1 MEGIFYFGDQLRW
14 NLGFETPNIAGAM
27 VAVAIAFLLPFTSKI
42 PDKIRRRFAFAV
54 LFAVEISLWF
64 VLAKTYSRG
73 ALVAAGICFVSCNAF
88 MFFRTESKCRILG
101 IALTKTVAVSAIL
114 LYTGFAN
121 RISPEYIG
129 NDGSTSGR
137 IALWTGG
144 LKMVAQAPVC
154 GWGVDKSGEEY
165 INWYQDF
172 SDERKYA
179 GMVNSY
185 LHITVERGLPALF
198 AALSILAF
206 PLFADFRL
214 WRKNGDLFALALGL
228 AMLSLCVSNIFS
240 TLWVVSSIRYTGI
253 TIAAVSVIYAI
264 FKGRKILAFSK
275 IAILSISSAASI
287 CLCLYLAGLAL
298 QPKFISKHSDRI
310 TLAPDSPTDKRIAVI
325 ADKDTFGKYF
335 GKTLRK
341 AYVKATPETV
351 LDVYCEIP
359 QNAEGY
365 DKFIITGKFAQTFQ
379 PPTSAKVVYINPIGN
394 PPPPSNLTN
403 ATIYLPRF
411 DIYNQNTK
419 WINAAKKAKITHSFI
434 ETSSNQIPETTI
446 QSEFSNRNPDRCFPR
461 KQNSCQI
468 RE

>member
-42 PDKIRRRFAFAV
+42 PDKKRRLFAFAV
-54 LFAVEISLWF
+54 LLAVEISLWF

-73 ALVAAGICFVSCNAF
+73 ALVAAGICFVCCTAF
-88 MFFRTESKCRILG
+88 MLFRTESKCRILG
-101 IALTKTVAVSAIL
+101 IALAKAVAVSVIL
-114 LYTGFAN
+114 LYTGFSN

-185 LHITVERGLPALF
+185 LHIVIERGLPTLF

-206 PLFADFRL
+206 LFFADFRL
-214 WRKNGDLFALALGL
+214 WQKNGDLFALALGL

-240 TLWVVSSIRYTGI
+240 TLWIVSSIKYTGI
-253 TIAAVSVIYAI
+253 TVAAVSVIYAI
-264 FKGRKILAFSK
+264 FKGRHSLPFAK
-275 IAILSISSAASI
+275 IAMLSIASAASI
-287 CLCLYLAGLAL
+287 CLCLYLTGLAL
-298 QPKFISKHSDRI
+298 QPKFISKHTDHI
-310 TLAPDSPTDKRIAVI
+310 TLAPDRPTDKRIAVI

-335 GKTLRK
+335 GKTLRN
-341 AYVKATPETV
+341 AYVKAKPETV
-351 LDVYCEIP
+351 LDVYCENP
-359 QNAEGY
+359 QNAKGY
-365 DKFIITGKFAQTFQ
+365 DKFIVTGKFAQTFQ
-379 PPTSAKVVYINPIGN
+379 PPTSAKIVYINPIGN
-394 PPPPSNLTN
+394 PPPPSGLTN

-419 WINAAKKAKITHSFI
+419 WINAAKKAKITYSFI

-446 QSEFSNRNPDRCFPR
+446 QSEFSNR
-461 KQNSCQI
+461 
-468 RE
+468 

>member
-42 PDKIRRRFAFAV
+42 PDKKRRLFAFAV
-54 LFAVEISLWF
+54 LLAVEISLWF

-73 ALVAAGICFVSCNAF
+73 ALVAAGICFVCCTAF
-88 MFFRTESKCRILG
+88 MLFRTESKCRILG
-101 IALTKTVAVSAIL
+101 IALAKAVAVSVIL
-114 LYTGFAN
+114 LYTGFSN

-185 LHITVERGLPALF
+185 LHIVIERGLPTLF

-206 PLFADFRL
+206 LFFADFRL
-214 WRKNGDLFALALGL
+214 WQKNGDLFALALGL

-240 TLWVVSSIRYTGI
+240 TLWIVSSIKYTGI
-253 TIAAVSVIYAI
+253 TVAAVSVIYAI
-264 FKGRKILAFSK
+264 FKGRNSLPFAK
-275 IAILSISSAASI
+275 IAMLSIASAASI
-287 CLCLYLAGLAL
+287 CLCLYLTGLAL
-298 QPKFISKHSDRI
+298 QPKFISKHTDHI
-310 TLAPDSPTDKRIAVI
+310 TLAPDRPTDKRIAVI

-335 GKTLRK
+335 GKTLRN
-341 AYVKATPETV
+341 AYVKAKPETV
-351 LDVYCEIP
+351 LDVYCENP
-359 QNAEGY
+359 QNAKGY
-365 DKFIITGKFAQTFQ
+365 DKFIVTGKFAQTFQ
-379 PPTSAKVVYINPIGN
+379 PPTSAKIVYINPIGN
-394 PPPPSNLTN
+394 PPPPSGLTN

-419 WINAAKKAKITHSFI
+419 WINAAKKAKITYSFI

-446 QSEFSNRNPDRCFPR
+446 QSEFSNR
-461 KQNSCQI
+461 
-468 RE
+468 

>member
-14 NLGFETPNIAGAM
+14 NLGFETPNIAGAL

-42 PDKIRRRFAFAV
+42 PNKKRRLLAFAV
-54 LFAVEISLWF
+54 LLAVEILLWF
-64 VLAKTYSRG
+64 TLAKTYSRG
-73 ALVAAGICFVSCNAF
+73 ALVAAGICFVCCNAF

-101 IALTKTVAVSAIL
+101 IALAKAVAVSAIL
-114 LYTGFAN
+114 LYSGFAN

-185 LHITVERGLPALF
+185 LHIAVERGLPALF

-240 TLWVVSSIRYTGI
+240 TLWIVSSIKYTGI
-253 TIAAVSVIYAI
+253 TVAAVSVIYAI
-264 FKGRKILAFSK
+264 FKGRNSLPFAK
-275 IAILSISSAASI
+275 IAMLSIASAASI
-287 CLCLYLAGLAL
+287 CLCLYLTGLAL
-298 QPKFISKHSDRI
+298 QPKFISKHTDHI
-310 TLAPDSPTDKRIAVI
+310 TLAPDRPTDKRIAVI
-325 ADKDTFGKYF
+325 ADKDTFGKNF

-341 AYVKATPETV
+341 AYVKANPETV

-359 QNAEGY
+359 KNTKGY
-365 DKFIITGKFAQTFQ
+365 DKFIVTGKFAQIFQ
-379 PPTSAKVVYINPIGN
+379 PPTSAKITYINPIGN
-394 PPPPSNLTN
+394 PPPPSDLTN

-419 WINAAKKAKITHSFI
+419 WINAAQKVKIKCISTESPSAQI
-434 ETSSNQIPETTI
+434 SNTLLQLV
-446 QSEFSNRNPDRCFPR
+446 F
-461 KQNSCQI
+461 
-468 RE
+468 

>member
-1 MEGIFYFGDQLRW
+1 MEGMFYFGDQLRW
-14 NLGFETPNIAGAM
+14 NLGFETPNIAGAL

-42 PDKIRRRFAFAV
+42 PDKKRRLLAFAV
-54 LFAVEISLWF
+54 LLAVEILLWF

-73 ALVAAGICFVSCNAF
+73 ALVAAGICFICCNAF
-88 MFFRTESKCRILG
+88 MLSRTESKYRILI
-101 IALTKTVAVSAIL
+101 IALAKAAAVSAIL
-114 LYTGFAN
+114 LYSGFAN

-144 LKMVAQAPVC
+144 LKMVAQTPVC

-185 LHITVERGLPALF
+185 LHIAVERGLPALF

-206 PLFADFRL
+206 LFFADFRL
-214 WRKNGDLFALALGL
+214 WLKNGDLFALALGL
-228 AMLSLCVSNIFS
+228 ALLSLCVSNIFS
-240 TLWVVSSIRYTGI
+240 TLWIVSSIRYTGT

-264 FKGRKILAFSK
+264 FKWRKILTFAK
-275 IAILSISSAASI
+275 IAILSIASAVLI
-287 CLCLYLAGLAL
+287 CMCLYLAGLAL
-298 QPKFISKHSDRI
+298 QPKYISKHSDRI
-310 TLAPDSPTDKRIAVI
+310 TLVPNKPTDKRIAVI

-341 AYVKATPETV
+341 AYVKTNPETV
-351 LDVYCEIP
+351 LDIYCEIP
-359 QNAEGY
+359 KNTKGC
-365 DKFIITGKFAQTFQ
+365 DKFIVTGKFAQTFQ

-394 PPPPSNLTN
+394 PPPPSGLTN
-403 ATIYLPRF
+403 ATIYLPYF
-411 DIYNQNTK
+411 DIYNQNSK
-419 WINAAKKAKITHSFI
+419 WINAAQKANVDCIFTESPSAQI
-434 ETSSNQIPETTI
+434 SNTLL
-446 QSEFSNRNPDRCFPR
+446 QSVF
-461 KQNSCQI
+461 
-468 RE
+468 

>member
-14 NLGFETPNIAGAM
+14 NFGFGTPNIAGAM

-42 PDKIRRRFAFAV
+42 PDKKRRLFAFAV
-54 LFAVEISLWF
+54 LSAVEISLWF

-73 ALVAAGICFVSCNAF
+73 ALVAAGICFVCCNAF
-88 MFFRTESKCRILG
+88 MLFRTESKCRIFG
-101 IALTKTVAVSAIL
+101 IALAKAVAVSAIL

-121 RISPEYIG
+121 RISPEYVG

-137 IALWTGG
+137 ITLWTGG

-172 SDERKYA
+172 PDERKYA

-185 LHITVERGLPALF
+185 LHIAVERGLPALF

-228 AMLSLCVSNIFS
+228 ALLSLCVSNIFS

-264 FKGRKILAFSK
+264 FKRRKILAFSK
-275 IAILSISSAASI
+275 IAMLSISSAASI

-298 QPKFISKHSDRI
+298 QPKFISKHIDHI
-310 TLAPDSPTDKRIAVI
+310 TLTPDRPTDKRIAVI

-341 AYVKATPETV
+341 AYVKANPETV
-351 LDVYCEIP
+351 LDIYYKIP
-359 QNAEGY
+359 ENTKGY
-365 DKFIITGKFAQTFQ
+365 DKFIVTGKISQTFQ
-379 PPTSAKVVYINPIGN
+379 APTSAKVVYINPIGN
-394 PPPPSNLTN
+394 PPSPNNLTN

-419 WINAAKKAKITHSFI
+419 WLNAAKKAKITHSFI

-446 QSEFSNRNPDRCFPR
+446 QSEFSNR
-461 KQNSCQI
+461 
-468 RE
+468 

>member
-14 NLGFETPNIAGAM
+14 NLGFETPNIAGAL

-42 PDKIRRRFAFAV
+42 PDTKRRLLAFAV
-54 LFAVEISLWF
+54 LLAVEISLWF

-73 ALVAAGICFVSCNAF
+73 ALVAAGFCFVCCNAF
-88 MFFRTESKCRILG
+88 MLSRTENKCRILG
-101 IALTKTVAVSAIL
+101 IALAKAVAVSAIL

-121 RISPEYIG
+121 RISPEYIN

-137 IALWTGG
+137 IALWAGG

-185 LHITVERGLPALF
+185 LHIAVERGLPALF
-198 AALSILAF
+198 AALSILTF
-206 PLFADFRL
+206 PFFADFRL
-214 WRKNGDLFALALGL
+214 WRKKGDLFALALGL

-240 TLWVVSSIRYTGI
+240 TLWVVSSIRYAGI

-264 FKGRKILAFSK
+264 FKGRKILTFSK
-275 IAILSISSAASI
+275 IAMLSITSAASI
-287 CLCLYLAGLAL
+287 CLCLYLAGLVL
-298 QPKFISKHSDRI
+298 QPKFISKHSDHI
-310 TLAPDSPTDKRIAVI
+310 TLVPDKPTDKRIAVI

-341 AYVKATPETV
+341 AYVKANPETV
-351 LDVYCEIP
+351 LDIYYEIP
-359 QNAEGY
+359 ENAEVY
-365 DKFIITGKFAQTFQ
+365 DKFIVTGKFAQTFQ
-379 PPTSAKVVYINPIGN
+379 PPTSAKITYINPIGN
-394 PPPPSNLTN
+394 PPPPSDLTN

-419 WINAAKKAKITHSFI
+419 WINAAQKVKIKCISTESPSAQI
-434 ETSSNQIPETTI
+434 SNTLLQLV
-446 QSEFSNRNPDRCFPR
+446 F
-461 KQNSCQI
+461 
-468 RE
+468 

>member
-14 NLGFETPNIAGAM
+14 NLGFETPNIAGAL

-42 PDKIRRRFAFAV
+42 PDTKRRLLAFAV
-54 LFAVEISLWF
+54 LLAVEISLWF

-73 ALVAAGICFVSCNAF
+73 ALVAAGICFVCCNVF
-88 MFFRTESKCRILG
+88 MLSRTENKCRILG
-101 IALTKTVAVSAIL
+101 IALAKAVAVSAIL

-121 RISPEYIG
+121 RISPEYIN

-137 IALWTGG
+137 IALWAGG

-185 LHITVERGLPALF
+185 LHIAVERGLPALF
-198 AALSILAF
+198 AALSILTF
-206 PLFADFRL
+206 PFFADFRL
-214 WRKNGDLFALALGL
+214 WRKKGDLFALALGL

-240 TLWVVSSIRYTGI
+240 TLWVVSSIRYAGI

-264 FKGRKILAFSK
+264 FKGRKILTFSK
-275 IAILSISSAASI
+275 IAMLSITSAASI

-298 QPKFISKHSDRI
+298 QPKFISKHIDHI
-310 TLAPDSPTDKRIAVI
+310 TLAPDRPTDKRIAVI

-341 AYVKATPETV
+341 AYVKANPETV
-351 LDVYCEIP
+351 LDIYYEIP
-359 QNAEGY
+359 ENAEVY
-365 DKFIITGKFAQTFQ
+365 DKFIVTGKFAQTFQ
-379 PPTSAKVVYINPIGN
+379 PPTSAKITYINPIGN

-403 ATIYLPRF
+403 ATIYLPCF

-419 WINAAKKAKITHSFI
+419 WINAAKGAKITHSFI
-434 ETSSNQIPETTI
+434 ETSSNQIQTSLLELL
-446 QSEFSNRNPDRCFPR
+446 FHD
-461 KQNSCQI
+461 
-468 RE
+468 

>member
-14 NLGFETPNIAGAM
+14 NLGFETPNIAGAL

-42 PDKIRRRFAFAV
+42 PDKKRRLLAFAV
-54 LFAVEISLWF
+54 LLAVEILLWF

-73 ALVAAGICFVSCNAF
+73 ALVAAGICFICCNAF
-88 MFFRTESKCRILG
+88 MLSRTESKCRILG
-101 IALTKTVAVSAIL
+101 IALAKAAAVSVIL

-121 RISPEYIG
+121 RISPEYIN

-137 IALWTGG
+137 IALWAGG

-172 SDERKYA
+172 PDERKYA

-185 LHITVERGLPALF
+185 LLVAVERGLPALF

-206 PLFADFRL
+206 LFFADFRL

-228 AMLSLCVSNIFS
+228 ALLSLCVSNIFS
-240 TLWVVSSIRYTGI
+240 TLWIVSSIRYTGI
-253 TIAAVSVIYAI
+253 TVAAVSVIYAI
-264 FKGRKILAFSK
+264 FKGRKILAFAK
-275 IAILSISSAASI
+275 IAILSIASATSI

-298 QPKFISKHSDRI
+298 QPKFISKHSDHI
-310 TLAPDSPTDKRIAVI
+310 TLAPNKPTDKRIAVI

-341 AYVKATPETV
+341 AYVKANTGIA
-351 LDVYCEIP
+351 LDIYVELP
-359 QNAEGY
+359 QNMEEYG
-365 DKFIITGKFAQTFQ
+365 KFIVTGKFSQIFR
-379 PPTSAKVVYINPIGN
+379 PPASAKVVYINPIGN
-394 PPPPSNLTN
+394 PPKLVDLTN

-411 DIYNQNTK
+411 DIYKQNAK
-419 WINAAKKAKITHSFI
+419 WINATKKAGIPHTFT
-434 ETSSNQIPETTI
+434 ETASNQILEMTI
-446 QSEFSNRNPDRCFPR
+446 QTEIS
-461 KQNSCQI
+461 I
-468 RE
+468 L

>member
-14 NLGFETPNIAGAM
+14 NLGFETPNIAGAL

-42 PDKIRRRFAFAV
+42 PDKKRRRFAFAV
-54 LFAVEISLWF
+54 LLAVEISLWF

-73 ALVAAGICFVSCNAF
+73 ALVAAGICFICCNAF
-88 MFFRTESKCRILG
+88 MFSRSESKCRILG
-101 IALTKTVAVSAIL
+101 IALAKAVAVSAIL
-114 LYTGFAN
+114 LYTGFSN

-154 GWGVDKSGEEY
+154 GWGSDKSGEEY

-185 LHITVERGLPALF
+185 LHIAVERGLPALF

-206 PLFADFRL
+206 LFFADFRL
-214 WRKNGDLFALALGL
+214 RLKNGDLFALALGL
-228 AMLSLCVSNIFS
+228 ALLSLCVSNIFS
-240 TLWVVSSIRYTGI
+240 TLWIVSSIRYTGI

-264 FKGRKILAFSK
+264 FKGRKILAFAK
-275 IAILSISSAASI
+275 IAILSIVSAASI
-287 CLCLYLAGLAL
+287 CMCLYLVGLAL
-298 QPKFISKHSDRI
+298 KPKFISKHSDHI
-310 TLAPDSPTDKRIAVI
+310 TLVPNKPTDKRIAVI

-335 GKTLRK
+335 GKTLRN
-341 AYVKATPETV
+341 AYVKTNHETV
-351 LDVYCEIP
+351 LDIYCEIP

-365 DKFIITGKFAQTFQ
+365 DKLIVTGKFAQTFQ

-394 PPPPSNLTN
+394 PPPPSVLTN

-411 DIYNQNTK
+411 DIYNQNSK
-419 WINAAKKAKITHSFI
+419 WINAAKKANSDCIFTESPSAQI
-434 ETSSNQIPETTI
+434 SNALLQLV
-446 QSEFSNRNPDRCFPR
+446 F
-461 KQNSCQI
+461 
-468 RE
+468 

>member
-1 MEGIFYFGDQLRW
+1 MDGIFYFGDQLRW

-42 PDKIRRRFAFAV
+42 PDKKRRRFAFAV
-54 LFAVEISLWF
+54 LLAVEISLWF

-73 ALVAAGICFVSCNAF
+73 SLVAAGICFICCNAF
-88 MFFRTESKCRILG
+88 MLSRTESKCRILG

-114 LYTGFAN
+114 LYTGFSN

-154 GWGVDKSGEEY
+154 GWGSDKSGEEY

-185 LHITVERGLPALF
+185 LHIAVERGLPALF

-206 PLFADFRL
+206 LFFADFRL
-214 WRKNGDLFALALGL
+214 WLKNGDLFALALGL
-228 AMLSLCVSNIFS
+228 ALLSLCVSNIFS
-240 TLWVVSSIRYTGI
+240 TLWIVSSIRYTGI

-264 FKGRKILAFSK
+264 FKGRKILAFAK
-275 IAILSISSAASI
+275 IAILSIVSAASI
-287 CLCLYLAGLAL
+287 CMCLYLVGLAL
-298 QPKFISKHSDRI
+298 KPKFISKHSDHI
-310 TLAPDSPTDKRIAVI
+310 TLVPNKPTDKRIAVI

-335 GKTLRK
+335 GKTLRN
-341 AYVKATPETV
+341 AYVKAKPETV

-365 DKFIITGKFAQTFQ
+365 DKFIVTGKFAQTFQ
-379 PPTSAKVVYINPIGN
+379 PPTSAKIVYINPIGN

-411 DIYNQNTK
+411 DIYNQNAK
-419 WINAAKKAKITHSFI
+419 WINAARKANVNCIFTESP
-434 ETSSNQIPETTI
+434 SAQIANTLL
-446 QSEFSNRNPDRCFPR
+446 QLVF
-461 KQNSCQI
+461 
-468 RE
+468 

>member
-42 PDKIRRRFAFAV
+42 PDKKRRLFAFAV
-54 LFAVEISLWF
+54 LLAVEISLWF

-73 ALVAAGICFVSCNAF
+73 ALVAAGICFVCCTAF
-88 MFFRTESKCRILG
+88 MLFRTESKCRILG
-101 IALTKTVAVSAIL
+101 IALAKAVAVSVIL
-114 LYTGFAN
+114 LYTGFSN

-185 LHITVERGLPALF
+185 LHIVIERGLPTLF

-206 PLFADFRL
+206 LFFADFRL
-214 WRKNGDLFALALGL
+214 WQKNGDLFALALGL

-240 TLWVVSSIRYTGI
+240 TLWIVSSIKYTGI
-253 TIAAVSVIYAI
+253 TVAAVSVIYAI
-264 FKGRKILAFSK
+264 FKGRNSLPFAK
-275 IAILSISSAASI
+275 IAMLSIASAASI
-287 CLCLYLAGLAL
+287 CLCLYLTGLAL
-298 QPKFISKHSDRI
+298 QPKFISKHTDHI
-310 TLAPDSPTDKRIAVI
+310 TLAPDRPTDKRIAVI

-335 GKTLRK
+335 GKTLRN
-341 AYVKATPETV
+341 AYVKAKPETV
-351 LDVYCEIP
+351 LDAYCENP
-359 QNAEGY
+359 QNAKGY
-365 DKFIITGKFAQTFQ
+365 DKFIVTGKFAQTFQ
-379 PPTSAKVVYINPIGN
+379 PPTSAKIVYINPIGN
-394 PPPPSNLTN
+394 PPPPSGLTN

-419 WINAAKKAKITHSFI
+419 WINAAKKAKITYSFI

-446 QSEFSNRNPDRCFPR
+446 QSEFSNR
-461 KQNSCQI
+461 
-468 RE
+468 

>member
-14 NLGFETPNIAGAM
+14 NLGFETPNIAGAL

-42 PDKIRRRFAFAV
+42 PDTKRRLLAFAV
-54 LFAVEISLWF
+54 LLAVEILLWA

-73 ALVAAGICFVSCNAF
+73 ALVAAGISFVCCNAF
-88 MFFRTESKCRILG
+88 MLFRTESKCRILG
-101 IALTKTVAVSAIL
+101 IALAKAVAVSAIL

-121 RISPEYIG
+121 RISPEYIN

-144 LKMVAQAPVC
+144 LKMVAQAPVY

-172 SDERKYA
+172 PDERKYA

-185 LHITVERGLPALF
+185 LLVAVERGLPALF

-214 WRKNGDLFALALGL
+214 WRKKGDLFALALGL
-228 AMLSLCVSNIFS
+228 ALLSLCVSNVFS
-240 TLWVVSSIRYTGI
+240 TLWIVLSIRYTGI

-264 FKGRKILAFSK
+264 FKGRKILAFAK
-275 IAILSISSAASI
+275 IAILSIVSAASI

-298 QPKFISKHSDRI
+298 QPKFISKHSDHI
-310 TLAPDSPTDKRIAVI
+310 TLAPNKPTDKRIAVI

-335 GKTLRK
+335 GKILRN
-341 AYVKATPETV
+341 AYVKTNHETV
-351 LDVYCEIP
+351 LDIYCKIP

-365 DKFIITGKFAQTFQ
+365 DKFIVTGKFAQTFQ
-379 PPTSAKVVYINPIGN
+379 PPTSTKIVYINPIGN
-394 PPPPSNLTN
+394 PPPPSGLSN

-411 DIYNQNTK
+411 DIYNQNSK
-419 WINAAKKAKITHSFI
+419 WINAAKGANVNCIFTESPSAQI
-434 ETSSNQIPETTI
+434 SNALLQLV
-446 QSEFSNRNPDRCFPR
+446 F
-461 KQNSCQI
+461 
-468 RE
+468 

>member
-73 ALVAAGICFVSCNAF
+73 ALVAAGICFVCCNAF

-121 RISPEYIG
+121 RISPEYIN

-137 IALWTGG
+137 IALWAGG

-185 LHITVERGLPALF
+185 LLVAVERGLPALF

-206 PLFADFRL
+206 PFFADFRL
-214 WRKNGDLFALALGL
+214 WRKKGDLFALALGL
-228 AMLSLCVSNIFS
+228 ALLSLCVSNIFS
-240 TLWVVSSIRYTGI
+240 TLWIVSSIRYAGI
-253 TIAAVSVIYAI
+253 TIAAISVIYAI
-264 FKGRKILAFSK
+264 FKDREILAISE
-275 IAILSISSAASI
+275 IAMLSISSAASI
-287 CLCLYLAGLAL
+287 CLCLYLVGLVL
-298 QPKFISKHSDRI
+298 QPKFISKHIDHI

-325 ADKDTFGKYF
+325 ADKDTFGKDF

-341 AYVKATPETV
+341 AYVKANPETV
-351 LDVYCEIP
+351 LDIYYEIP
-359 QNAEGY
+359 QNTEGY
-365 DKFIITGKFAQTFQ
+365 DKFIVTGKFSQTFQ

-394 PPPPSNLTN
+394 PPPPSDLTN
-403 ATIYLPRF
+403 VTIYLPRF
-411 DIYNQNTK
+411 DIYNQNSK
-419 WINAAKKAKITHSFI
+419 WINATKKANVDCIFTESPSAQI
-434 ETSSNQIPETTI
+434 SNTLL
-446 QSEFSNRNPDRCFPR
+446 QSVF
-461 KQNSCQI
+461 
-468 RE
+468 

>member
-42 PDKIRRRFAFAV
+42 PDKKRRLFAFAV
-54 LFAVEISLWF
+54 LLAVEISLWF

-73 ALVAAGICFVSCNAF
+73 ALVAAGICFVCCTAF
-88 MFFRTESKCRILG
+88 MLFRTESKCRILG
-101 IALTKTVAVSAIL
+101 IALAKAVAVSVIL
-114 LYTGFAN
+114 LYTGFSN

-144 LKMVAQAPVC
+144 LKMVAQAPVY

-185 LHITVERGLPALF
+185 LHIVVERGLSALF

-206 PLFADFRL
+206 LFFADFRL
-214 WRKNGDLFALALGL
+214 WQKNGDLFALALGL
-228 AMLSLCVSNIFS
+228 ALLSLCVSNIFS
-240 TLWVVSSIRYTGI
+240 TLWIVSSIRYTGI
-253 TIAAVSVIYAI
+253 TVAAVSVIYAI
-264 FKGRKILAFSK
+264 FKGRKILAFAK
-275 IAILSISSAASI
+275 IAILSIASAASI

-298 QPKFISKHSDRI
+298 QPKFISKHSDHI
-310 TLAPDSPTDKRIAVI
+310 TLAPNKPTDKRIAVI

-335 GKTLRK
+335 GKTLRNT
-341 AYVKATPETV
+341 YVKAKPETV

-359 QNAEGY
+359 QNAKGY
-365 DKFIITGKFAQTFQ
+365 DKFIVTGKFAQTFL
-379 PPTSAKVVYINPIGN
+379 PPTSAKIVYINPIGN
-394 PPPPSNLTN
+394 PPPPSGLTN

-419 WINAAKKAKITHSFI
+419 WINAAKKANVNCIFTESPSAQI
-434 ETSSNQIPETTI
+434 SNTLLQLV
-446 QSEFSNRNPDRCFPR
+446 F
-461 KQNSCQI
+461 
-468 RE
+468 

>member
-14 NLGFETPNIAGAM
+14 NLGFETPNIVGAL

-42 PDKIRRRFAFAV
+42 PDTKRRLLAFAV
-54 LFAVEISLWF
+54 LLAVEISLWF

-73 ALVAAGICFVSCNAF
+73 ALVAAGFCFVCCNAF
-88 MFFRTESKCRILG
+88 MLSRSESKCRILG
-101 IALTKTVAVSAIL
+101 IALAKAVAVSVIL

-121 RISPEYIG
+121 RISPEYIN

-144 LKMVAQAPVC
+144 VKMVAQAPVY

-185 LHITVERGLPALF
+185 LHVAVERGLPALF

-206 PLFADFRL
+206 LFFADFQL
-214 WRKNGDLFALALGL
+214 WRKKGDLFALALGL
-228 AMLSLCVSNIFS
+228 ALLSLCVSNIFS
-240 TLWVVSSIRYTGI
+240 TLWIVSSIRYTGI

-264 FKGRKILAFSK
+264 FKGRKILAFAK
-275 IAILSISSAASI
+275 IAMLSIFSAALI

-298 QPKFISKHSDRI
+298 KPKFISKHSDHI
-310 TLAPDSPTDKRIAVI
+310 TLAPNKPTDKRIAVI
-325 ADKDTFGKYF
+325 TDKDTFGKYF

-341 AYVKATPETV
+341 AYVKTNPETV
-351 LDVYCEIP
+351 LDIYCEIP

-365 DKFIITGKFAQTFQ
+365 DKFIVTGKFAQTFL
-379 PPTSAKVVYINPIGN
+379 PPTSAKIVYINPIGN
-394 PPPPSNLTN
+394 PPPPSGLTN

-411 DIYNQNTK
+411 DIYNQNAK
-419 WINAAKKAKITHSFI
+419 WINAAKKANINCIFTKSPSAQI
-434 ETSSNQIPETTI
+434 SNTLLQLV
-446 QSEFSNRNPDRCFPR
+446 F
-461 KQNSCQI
+461 
-468 RE
+468 

>member
-14 NLGFETPNIAGAM
+14 NLGFETPNIAGAL

-42 PDKIRRRFAFAV
+42 PDTKRRLLAFAV
-54 LFAVEISLWF
+54 LSAVEILLWA

-73 ALVAAGICFVSCNAF
+73 ALVAAGICFICCNAF
-88 MFFRTESKCRILG
+88 MFSRSESKFRILG
-101 IALTKTVAVSAIL
+101 IALAKAVAVSAIL

-154 GWGVDKSGEEY
+154 GWGSDKSGEEY

-185 LHITVERGLPALF
+185 LHIAVERGLPALF

-206 PLFADFRL
+206 LFFADFRL

-228 AMLSLCVSNIFS
+228 ALLSLCVSNIFS
-240 TLWVVSSIRYTGI
+240 TLWIVSSIRYTGI
-253 TIAAVSVIYAI
+253 TVAAVSVIYAI
-264 FKGRKILAFSK
+264 FKGRKILAFAK
-275 IAILSISSAASI
+275 IAMLSIASAASI

-298 QPKFISKHSDRI
+298 HPKFISKHSDHI
-310 TLAPDSPTDKRIAVI
+310 ALAPDRPTDKRIAVI

-341 AYVKATPETV
+341 AYVKANPETV

-359 QNAEGY
+359 KNTKGY
-365 DKFIITGKFAQTFQ
+365 DKFIVTGKFAQIFQ
-379 PPTSAKVVYINPIGN
+379 PPTSTKIVYINPIGN

-411 DIYNQNTK
+411 DIYNQNSK
-419 WINAAKKAKITHSFI
+419 WINAAKKANSDCIFTESPSAQI
-434 ETSSNQIPETTI
+434 SNALLQLV
-446 QSEFSNRNPDRCFPR
+446 F
-461 KQNSCQI
+461 
-468 RE
+468 

>member
-1 MEGIFYFGDQLRW
+1 ML
-14 NLGFETPNIAGAM
+14 
-27 VAVAIAFLLPFTSKI
+27 
-42 PDKIRRRFAFAV
+42 
-54 LFAVEISLWF
+54 
-64 VLAKTYSRG
+64 
-73 ALVAAGICFVSCNAF
+73 
-88 MFFRTESKCRILG
+88 FRTESKCRILG
-101 IALTKTVAVSAIL
+101 IALAKAVAVSVIL
-114 LYTGFAN
+114 LYTGFSN

-185 LHITVERGLPALF
+185 LHIVIERGLPTLF

-206 PLFADFRL
+206 LFFADFRL
-214 WRKNGDLFALALGL
+214 WQKNGDLFALALGL

-240 TLWVVSSIRYTGI
+240 TLWIVSSIKYMGI
-253 TIAAVSVIYAI
+253 TVAAVSVIYAI
-264 FKGRKILAFSK
+264 FKGRNSLPFAK
-275 IAILSISSAASI
+275 IAMLSIASAASI
-287 CLCLYLAGLAL
+287 CLCLYLTGLAL
-298 QPKFISKHSDRI
+298 QPKFISKYTDHI
-310 TLAPDSPTDKRIAVI
+310 TLAPDRPTDKRIAVI
-325 ADKDTFGKYF
+325 ADKDTFGKNF

-341 AYVKATPETV
+341 AYVKANPETV

-359 QNAEGY
+359 KNTKGY
-365 DKFIITGKFAQTFQ
+365 DKFIVTGKFAQIFQ
-379 PPTSAKVVYINPIGN
+379 PPTSTKIVYINPIGN

-411 DIYNQNTK
+411 DIYNQNSK

-446 QSEFSNRNPDRCFPR
+446 QSEFSNR
-461 KQNSCQI
+461 
-468 RE
+468 

>member
-14 NLGFETPNIAGAM
+14 NLGFETPNIAGAL

-42 PDKIRRRFAFAV
+42 PDTKRRLLAFAV
-54 LFAVEISLWF
+54 LFAVEILLWA

-73 ALVAAGICFVSCNAF
+73 ALVAAGICFICCNAF
-88 MFFRTESKCRILG
+88 MFSRSESKCRILG
-101 IALTKTVAVSAIL
+101 IALAKAVAVSAIL

-121 RISPEYIG
+121 RISPEYIN

-144 LKMVAQAPVC
+144 LKMVAQAPVY

-185 LHITVERGLPALF
+185 LHVAVERGLPALF

-206 PLFADFRL
+206 LFFADFRL
-214 WRKNGDLFALALGL
+214 WRKNGDLFALALWL
-228 AMLSLCVSNIFS
+228 ALLSLCVSNIFS
-240 TLWVVSSIRYTGI
+240 TLWIVSSIRYTGI
-253 TIAAVSVIYAI
+253 TVAAVSVIYAI
-264 FKGRKILAFSK
+264 FKGRKILAFAK
-275 IAILSISSAASI
+275 IAILSIFSAALI

-298 QPKFISKHSDRI
+298 KPKFISKHSDHI
-310 TLAPDSPTDKRIAVI
+310 TLAPNKPTDKRIAVI
-325 ADKDTFGKYF
+325 TDKGTFGKYF
-335 GKTLRK
+335 GKTLRN
-341 AYVKATPETV
+341 AYVKAIPKAV

-365 DKFIITGKFAQTFQ
+365 DKFIVTGKFAQTFQ
-379 PPTSAKVVYINPIGN
+379 PPISAKIVYINPIGN

-411 DIYNQNTK
+411 DIYNQNAK
-419 WINAAKKAKITHSFI
+419 WINAAKKANVNCIFTKSPSAQI
-434 ETSSNQIPETTI
+434 SNTLLQLV
-446 QSEFSNRNPDRCFPR
+446 F
-461 KQNSCQI
+461 
-468 RE
+468 

>member
-42 PDKIRRRFAFAV
+42 PDKKRRRFAFAV
-54 LFAVEISLWF
+54 LLAVEISLWF

-73 ALVAAGICFVSCNAF
+73 ALVAAGICFICCNAF
-88 MFFRTESKCRILG
+88 MLLRTESKCMILG
-101 IALTKTVAVSAIL
+101 IALAKAVAVSAIL
-114 LYTGFAN
+114 LYTGFSN
-121 RISPEYIG
+121 RISPEYIN

-154 GWGVDKSGEEY
+154 GWGSDKSGEEY

-185 LHITVERGLPALF
+185 LHIAVERGLPALF

-206 PLFADFRL
+206 LFFVDFRL
-214 WRKNGDLFALALGL
+214 WQKNGDLFALALGL
-228 AMLSLCVSNIFS
+228 ALLSLCVSNVFS
-240 TLWVVSSIRYTGI
+240 TLWIVLSIRYTGT

-264 FKGRKILAFSK
+264 FKGRKILAFAK
-275 IAILSISSAASI
+275 IAMLSIASAASI
-287 CLCLYLAGLAL
+287 CMCLYLAGLAL
-298 QPKFISKHSDRI
+298 KPKFISKHSDHI
-310 TLAPDSPTDKRIAVI
+310 TLVPNKPTDKRIAVI

-335 GKTLRK
+335 GKMLRN
-341 AYVKATPETV
+341 AYVKAKPETV

-359 QNAEGY
+359 QNAKGY
-365 DKFIITGKFAQTFQ
+365 DKFIVTGKFAQTFL
-379 PPTSAKVVYINPIGN
+379 PPTSAKIVYINPIGN
-394 PPPPSNLTN
+394 PPPPSGLTN

-419 WINAAKKAKITHSFI
+419 WINAAKKANVNCIFTESP
-434 ETSSNQIPETTI
+434 SAQIANTLL
-446 QSEFSNRNPDRCFPR
+446 QLVF
-461 KQNSCQI
+461 
-468 RE
+468 

>member
-14 NLGFETPNIAGAM
+14 NLGFETPNIAGAL

-42 PDKIRRRFAFAV
+42 PDTKRRLLAFAV
-54 LFAVEISLWF
+54 LLAVEISLWF

-73 ALVAAGICFVSCNAF
+73 ALVAAGFCFVCCNAF
-88 MFFRTESKCRILG
+88 MLSRSESKCRILG
-101 IALTKTVAVSAIL
+101 IALAKAVAVSAIL

-121 RISPEYIG
+121 RISPEYIN

-144 LKMVAQAPVC
+144 VKMVAQAPVC
-154 GWGVDKSGEEY
+154 GWGSDKSGEEY

-185 LHITVERGLPALF
+185 LHVAVERGLPALF

-206 PLFADFRL
+206 LFFADFQL
-214 WRKNGDLFALALGL
+214 WRKKGDLFALALGL
-228 AMLSLCVSNIFS
+228 ALLSLCVSNIFS
-240 TLWVVSSIRYTGI
+240 TLWIVSSIRYTGI
-253 TIAAVSVIYAI
+253 TVAAVSVIYAI
-264 FKGRKILAFSK
+264 FKGWKILAFAK
-275 IAILSISSAASI
+275 IAILSIASAASI

-298 QPKFISKHSDRI
+298 QPKFISKHSDHI
-310 TLAPDSPTDKRIAVI
+310 TLAPNKPTDKRIAVI

-335 GKTLRK
+335 GKTLRN
-341 AYVKATPETV
+341 AYVKAIPKAV

-365 DKFIITGKFAQTFQ
+365 DKFIVTGKFAQTFQ
-379 PPTSAKVVYINPIGN
+379 PPTSVKITYINPIGN
-394 PPPPSNLTN
+394 PPPPSDLTN

-411 DIYNQNTK
+411 DIYNQNSK
-419 WINAAKKAKITHSFI
+419 WINAAKKANVNCIFTKSP
-434 ETSSNQIPETTI
+434 SAQISKTLL
-446 QSEFSNRNPDRCFPR
+446 QLVF
-461 KQNSCQI
+461 
-468 RE
+468 

>member
-14 NLGFETPNIAGAM
+14 NLGFETPNIAGAL

-42 PDKIRRRFAFAV
+42 PDTKRRLLAFAV
-54 LFAVEISLWF
+54 LFAVEILLWA

-73 ALVAAGICFVSCNAF
+73 ALVAAGICFICCNAF
-88 MFFRTESKCRILG
+88 MFSRSESKCRILG
-101 IALTKTVAVSAIL
+101 IALAKAVAVSAIL

-121 RISPEYIG
+121 RISPEYIN

-144 LKMVAQAPVC
+144 LKMVAQAPVY

-185 LHITVERGLPALF
+185 LHVAVERGLPALF

-206 PLFADFRL
+206 LFFADFRL

-228 AMLSLCVSNIFS
+228 ALLSLCVSNIFS
-240 TLWVVSSIRYTGI
+240 TLWIVSSIRYTGI
-253 TIAAVSVIYAI
+253 TVAAVSVIYAI
-264 FKGRKILAFSK
+264 FKGRKILAFAK
-275 IAILSISSAASI
+275 IAILSIASAASI

-298 QPKFISKHSDRI
+298 QPKFISKHSDHI
-310 TLAPDSPTDKRIAVI
+310 TLTPDRPTDKRIAVI
-325 ADKDTFGKYF
+325 ADKDTFGEYF
-335 GKTLRK
+335 GKTLRNT
-341 AYVKATPETV
+341 YVKAKPETV
-351 LDVYCEIP
+351 LDIYYEIP
-359 QNAEGY
+359 ENAEVY
-365 DKFIITGKFAQTFQ
+365 DKFIVTGKFAHTFQ
-379 PPTSAKVVYINPIGN
+379 PPTSAKIVYINPIGN
-394 PPPPSNLTN
+394 PPPPSGLTN

-419 WINAAKKAKITHSFI
+419 WINAAKKANVNCILTESPSAQI
-434 ETSSNQIPETTI
+434 SNALL
-446 QSEFSNRNPDRCFPR
+446 QSVF
-461 KQNSCQI
+461 
-468 RE
+468 

>member
-42 PDKIRRRFAFAV
+42 PDKKRRLFAFAV
-54 LFAVEISLWF
+54 LLAVEISLWF

-73 ALVAAGICFVSCNAF
+73 ALVAAGICFVCCTAF
-88 MFFRTESKCRILG
+88 MLFRTESKCRILG
-101 IALTKTVAVSAIL
+101 IALAKAVAVSAIL

-121 RISPEYIG
+121 RISPEYIN

-185 LHITVERGLPALF
+185 LHVAVERGFPALF

-206 PLFADFRL
+206 LFFADFRL
-214 WRKNGDLFALALGL
+214 WRKNGDLFGLAL
-228 AMLSLCVSNIFS
+228 LSLCVSNIFS
-240 TLWVVSSIRYTGI
+240 TLWIVSSIRYTGI

-264 FKGRKILAFSK
+264 FKGRKILAFAK
-275 IAILSISSAASI
+275 IAILSIVSAASI

-298 QPKFISKHSDRI
+298 QPKFISKHSDHI
-310 TLAPDSPTDKRIAVI
+310 TLAPNKPTDKRIAAI

-335 GKTLRK
+335 GKTLRN
-341 AYVKATPETV
+341 AYVKAKPETV
-351 LDVYCEIP
+351 LDVYYEIP
-359 QNAEGY
+359 KNAEGY
-365 DKFIITGKFAQTFQ
+365 DKFIVTGKFAHTFQ
-379 PPTSAKVVYINPIGN
+379 PPTSAKIVYINPIGN

-411 DIYNQNTK
+411 DIYNQNSK

-434 ETSSNQIPETTI
+434 ETSSNRIPETTI
-446 QSEFSNRNPDRCFPR
+446 QSEISNR
-461 KQNSCQI
+461 
-468 RE
+468 

>member
-14 NLGFETPNIAGAM
+14 NLGFETPNIAGAL

-42 PDKIRRRFAFAV
+42 PDKKRRLLAFAV
-54 LFAVEISLWF
+54 LLAVEILLWF

-73 ALVAAGICFVSCNAF
+73 ALVAAGICFICCNAF
-88 MFFRTESKCRILG
+88 MLSRTESKCRILG
-101 IALTKTVAVSAIL
+101 IALAKAAAVSVIL

-121 RISPEYIG
+121 RISPEYIN

-137 IALWTGG
+137 IALWAGG

-172 SDERKYA
+172 PDERKYA

-185 LHITVERGLPALF
+185 LLVAVERGLPALF

-206 PLFADFRL
+206 LFFADFRL

-228 AMLSLCVSNIFS
+228 ALLSLCVSNIFS
-240 TLWVVSSIRYTGI
+240 TLWIVSSIRYTGI
-253 TIAAVSVIYAI
+253 TVAAVSVIYAI
-264 FKGRKILAFSK
+264 FKGRKILAFAK
-275 IAILSISSAASI
+275 IAILSIASAASI

-298 QPKFISKHSDRI
+298 QPKFISKYSDHI
-310 TLAPDSPTDKRIAVI
+310 TLASNEQTYKRIAII
-325 ADKDTFGKYF
+325 ADKDAFGKYF

-341 AYVKATPETV
+341 AYVKANTGIA
-351 LDVYCEIP
+351 LDIYVELP
-359 QNAEGY
+359 QNMEEYG
-365 DKFIITGKFAQTFQ
+365 KFIVTGKFSQIFR
-379 PPTSAKVVYINPIGN
+379 PPASAKVVYINPIGN
-394 PPPPSNLTN
+394 PPKLVDLTN

-411 DIYNQNTK
+411 DIYKQNAK
-419 WINAAKKAKITHSFI
+419 WINATKKAGIPHTFT
-434 ETSSNQIPETTI
+434 ETASNQILEMTI
-446 QSEFSNRNPDRCFPR
+446 QTEIS
-461 KQNSCQI
+461 I
-468 RE
+468 L